1 MQDSDSILQL
11 IADTTPALLAYF
23 DAQTLRC
30 RFANAS
36 YANYFGFTMQSIVGR
51 TVQEIAGDAVW
62 QEVRAYFPRVLVGR
76 KSVRYTRKV
85 TRGQDTQYLETVLRP
100 HVANGEFKGLVALV
114 TDVSHHYRMA
124 QQMRDSEER
133 MRKFAEITTE
143 AIVLHQ
149 GGIIMDGN
157 DALARLTGYRLEEL
171 HGQQVLNYIAADFR
185 SQVLEHGRSGRED
198 CYESVI
204 VHKSGRH
211 IPVEMAVKSM
221 PGTDGNFRIVLLR
234 DLTANRQAQEHM
246 DFLAQHDLLTRL
258 PNRARL
264 HQLMKDA
271 LFQAA
276 ARRESLAIL
285 SVDIDHF
292 KAVNDSLSHHAG
304 DLLLCEVARRL
315 RSTVRPQDVVAR
327 MGGDDFVVVL
337 TDDPMPQEAEAMAIQ
352 LCQAVE
358 TPCNIEGTQ
367 LVVSL
372 SMGVAMFPGN
382 GETPEKLL
390 SNAEAA
396 MHMAKDIGRRSF
408 RFYTS
413 TLESRSTRMLMQEQQ
428 LRRAVERGEF
438 ELHYQPQIA
447 TADSTL
453 TGLEALV
460 RWRHPQRGLV
470 YPNEFIGLAE
480 SLGLISEVGR
490 WVLRQAC
497 RQVKD
502 WQNAGF
508 PVVPVAINL
517 SAQEFLQRDVAQDVA
532 QALRETGLDAR
543 YLHIELTESTLMQSG
558 GQMPETLH
566 ALKALG
572 VSLAIDDFGTGYSS
586 LAYLRRHPIDKLKI
600 DRSFVTD
607 VPHDPDATAIVNAI
621 VQMSHSLHLQI
632 VAEGVET
639 QEQLDLLRSLDCT
652 AAQGYLISRPLPADQ
667 TLAWMSQHLHK
678 LRRK

>member
-36 YANYFGFTMQSIVGR
+36 YANYFGFTIHSIVGR

-62 QEVRAYFPRVLVGR
+62 QEVRGYFPRVLVDR
-76 KSVRYTRKV
+76 EPVRYTRKV
-85 TRGQDTQYLETVLRP
+85 TRGQEDTQYLETVLRP

-157 DALARLTGYRLEEL
+157 EALTRLSGYTLEEL
-171 HGQQVLNYIAADFR
+171 CGRHVLDYIAPEYRA
-185 SQVLEHGRSGRED
+185 QALEHGRRGSED
-198 CYESVI
+198 CYESMV

-211 IPVEMAVKSM
+211 IPVEVEGKSM
-221 PGTDGNFRIVLLR
+221 PGTDRNARIVLLR

-246 DFLAQHDLLTRL
+246 DFLAQHDPLTRL

-264 HQLMKDA
+264 HQLMTDA
-271 LFQAA
+271 LSQAFA
-276 ARRESLAIL
+276 QRESLAIL

-304 DLLLCEVARRL
+304 DLLLCEMAQRL

-337 TDDPMPQEAEAMAIQ
+337 TGDPTPQEAEAMATQ

-358 TPCNIEGTQ
+358 APCDIEGTQ

-372 SMGVAMFPGN
+372 SMGIAMFPDN

-396 MHMAKDIGRRSF
+396 MHMAKDIGRRPF
-408 RFYTS
+408 QFYTA
-413 TLESRSTRMLMQEQQ
+413 TLESRSTRMLMQEQE
-428 LRRAVERGEF
+428 LRRAVEQGEF

-447 TADSTL
+447 TADGAL

-532 QALRETGLDAR
+532 EALWETGLDAR

-558 GQMPETLH
+558 GQMSDTLH

-586 LAYLRRHPIDKLKI
+586 LAYLRRHPIDKIKI

-652 AAQGYLISRPLPADQ
+652 AAQGYLISRPLPAEQ

-678 LRRK
+678 P

>member
-1 MQDSDSILQL
+1 MKDSDSILQL

-23 DAQTLRC
+23 DARTLRC

-36 YANYFGFTMQSIVGR
+36 YASYFGFTIQSIVGR

-62 QEVRAYFPRVLVGR
+62 QEVQAYFPRVLVDR
-76 KSVRYTRKV
+76 QSVRYTRKV
-85 TRGQDTQYLETVLRP
+85 ERGTGETQYLETVLRP
-100 HVANGEFKGLVALV
+100 HIDNGEFKGLVALV

-124 QQMRDSEER
+124 QQMRASEER

-143 AIVLHQ
+143 AIVVHQ

-157 DALARLTGYRLEEL
+157 DALARLTGYPLDALRGRHVLE
-171 HGQQVLNYIAADFR
+171 YIAPEYRA
-185 SQVLEHGRSGRED
+185 QALEHGRSGGED
-198 CYESVI
+198 CYESMI

-211 IPVEMAVKSM
+211 IPVEVEGKSM
-221 PGTDGNFRIVLLR
+221 PGAERDSRIVLLR
-234 DLTANRQAQEHM
+234 DLTASRQVQEHM

-264 HQLMKDA
+264 NQLMKNA
-271 LFQAA
+271 LAQATV
-276 ARRESLAIL
+276 RQERLAIL
-285 SVDIDHF
+285 SIDIDHF

-315 RSTVRPQDVVAR
+315 SATVRAQDIVAR
-327 MGGDDFVVVL
+327 MGGDDFVAVL
-337 TDDPMPQEAEAMAIQ
+337 TGDPTPQEAEAMATR
-352 LCQAVE
+352 LCQAIE
-358 TPCNIEGTQ
+358 APCDIDGTQ
-367 LVVSL
+367 FVVSL
-372 SMGVAMFPGN
+372 SMGIAMFPGN
-382 GETPEKLL
+382 GDTPEMLL
-390 SNAEAA
+390 GNAEAA

-408 RFYTS
+408 QFYTS
-413 TLESRSTRMLMQEQQ
+413 TLESRSTRMLMQEQL
-428 LRRAVERGEF
+428 LRRAVEQGEL

-447 TADSTL
+447 TADGTL

-480 SLGLISEVGR
+480 DLGMISEVGR
-490 WVLRQAC
+490 WVLREAC
-497 RQVKD
+497 RQVKV
-502 WQNAGF
+502 WQDAGF

-517 SAQEFLQRDVAQDVA
+517 SAQEFLQRDVARDVA
-532 QALRETGLDAR
+532 EALWETGLEAR

-558 GQMPETLH
+558 GQMSDTLH

-607 VPHDPDATAIVNAI
+607 VPRDADATAIVNAI

-639 QEQLDLLRSLDCT
+639 QEQLDLLRSLHCT
-652 AAQGYLISRPLPADQ
+652 TAQGYLISRPLPADQ
-667 TLAWMSQHLHK
+667 TQAWMSQHLHK
-678 LRRK
+678 S

>member
-1 MQDSDSILQL
+1 MKDSDSILQL

-23 DAQTLRC
+23 DAPTLRC

-36 YANYFGFTMQSIVGR
+36 YANYFGFTMQDIVGKS
-51 TVQEIAGDAVW
+51 VQEIAGDAVW
-62 QEVRAYFPRVLVGR
+62 QEVRVHFPRALIHHE
-76 KSVRYTRKV
+76 SVRYTRQV
-85 TRGQDTQYLETVLRP
+85 ALDQGGTQYLETVLRP
-100 HVANGEFKGLVALV
+100 HIENGELKGLVALIM
-114 TDVSHHYRMA
+114 DVSHHHQVARK
-124 QQMRDSEER
+124 MRDSEER
-133 MRKFAEITTE
+133 MRKFAEVTTE

-157 DALARLTGYRLEEL
+157 DALCRLTGHTLEEM
-171 HGQQVLNYIAADFR
+171 HGHHVLEYIAPEFR
-185 SQVLEHGRSGRED
+185 AEVLEHGRSGGED
-198 CYESVI
+198 CYESML

-211 IPVEMAVKSM
+211 IPVEVEGKSM
-221 PGTDGNFRIVLLR
+221 PGPDKQFRIVLLR
-234 DLTANRQAQEHM
+234 DLTASRQAQEHM

-264 HQLMKDA
+264 HQLMKIA
-271 LFQAA
+271 LSQAT
-276 ARRESLAIL
+276 ARQERLAIL
-285 SVDIDHF
+285 SIDIDHF

-315 RSTVRPQDVVAR
+315 SSTVQSRDLVAR

-337 TDDPMPQEAEAMAIQ
+337 TGDPTPQEAEAIAAQ
-352 LCQAVE
+352 LCQAIE
-358 TPCNIEGTQ
+358 APCNIDGTQ
-367 LVVSL
+367 FVVSL
-372 SMGVAMFPGN
+372 SMGIAMFPAN
-382 GETPEKLL
+382 GDTPETLL

-408 RFYTS
+408 QFYTT
-413 TLESRSTRMLMQEQQ
+413 TLESRSTRMLMHEQL
-428 LRRAVERGEF
+428 LRHAVEQGEF

-447 TADSTL
+447 TADGAL

-460 RWRHPQRGLV
+460 RWRHPHRGLV

-480 SLGLISEVGR
+480 NLGMISDVGR

-502 WQNAGF
+502 WQNAGI

-517 SAQEFLQRDVAQDVA
+517 SAQEFLQRDVARDVA
-532 QALRETGLDAR
+532 EALWETGLDAS
-543 YLHIELTESTLMQSG
+543 YLQIELTESTLMQSG
-558 GQMPETLH
+558 GQMSDTLH

-639 QEQLDLLRSLDCT
+639 QEQLDLLRSLHCT
-652 AAQGYLISRPLPADQ
+652 TAQGYLISRPLPADQ
-667 TLAWMSQHLHK
+667 TQAWMSQHLHK
-678 LRRK
+678 S